1 MGEFGAHQPQND
13 TGHGSLYFDFPGV
26 GRGRGG
32 GPRACFNPHAVGV
45 CRFEFDPTQLLS
57 FLSMVRPPGRWRL
70 ESSRVSET
78 RRRAPTP
85 DRGHRP
91 EDTAGES
98 PRASDNTPAQL
109 TRDQPNTCHHRL
121 HELQTLA
128 PRRMPPEPG
137 GARSRG
143 AERSWRRGRPHR
155 SSQRSACRRR
165 RSRTGLAAA
174 PAGAAPRARV
184 PAAAAWCRLLG
195 VAPPWR
201 GRSEAAQ
208 PRAP

>member
-1 MGEFGAHQPQND
+1 MGKISVPCYLCRTVVECNTVI
-13 TGHGSLYFDFPGV
+13 TGSVEETFPI
-26 GRGRGG
+26 
-32 GPRACFNPHAVGV
+32 
-45 CRFEFDPTQLLS
+45 
-57 FLSMVRPPGRWRL
+57 
-70 ESSRVSET
+70 SRVLVPIIFCLSASGVLET
-78 RRRAPTP
+78 RRRA
-85 DRGHRP
+85 RRS
-91 EDTAGES
+91 EDTALRTPPES

-109 TRDQPNTCHHRL
+109 TRDQPNTCYHRL

-128 PRRMPPEPG
+128 PRRTPPEPG
-137 GARSRG
+137 GARSRS

-184 PAAAAWCRLLG
+184 PAAAASCRLLG

>member
-1 MGEFGAHQPQND
+1 MGKISVPCYLCRTVVECNTVI
-13 TGHGSLYFDFPGV
+13 TGSVEVVCLSLRDVSDFA
-26 GRGRGG
+26 RFS
-32 GPRACFNPHAVGV
+32 ACNI
-45 CRFEFDPTQLLS
+45 LS
-57 FLSMVRPPGRWRL
+57 ECQWVL
-70 ESSRVSET
+70 ET
-78 RRRAPTP
+78 RRRA
-85 DRGHRP
+85 RRS
-91 EDTAGES
+91 EDTALRTPPES
-98 PRASDNTPAQL
+98 PRASDNTPPAQL

-128 PRRMPPEPG
+128 PRRTPPEPG

-184 PAAAAWCRLLG
+184 PAAAASCRLLG